1 MPLTKLKLD
10 QIEEGET
17 LRDLLT
23 WFKKFKDR
31 GFAEKFDSLWKE
43 TSKAARRA
51 GYKQADVNRLI
62 TEVREARGQRS
73 WPWVGFANPRGR

>member
-1 MPLTKLKLD
+1 M
-10 QIEEGET
+10 
-17 LRDLLT
+17 RDLLA

-31 GFAEKFDSLWKE
+31 GFSERFNSIWKE

-62 TEVREARGQRS
+62 TEVREARGR
-73 WPWVGFANPRGR
+73 R